1 MQREKLNRLKGILEN
16 EKDVQVAYLFG
27 SHARKVSTLKSD
39 VDIAILLSEIPKS
52 PLDYSLYLINRLSEI
67 VGEDLDLLIL
77 NIAPPMLKYQVIK
90 YGKLLFSRSERVRVM
105 FEVKALK
112 EYLDLSRVL
121 ERYNKCLMDQLLA

>member
-1 MQREKLNRLKGILEN
+1 
-16 EKDVQVAYLFG
+16 
-27 SHARKVSTLKSD
+27 
-39 VDIAILLSEIPKS
+39 ILLSEIPKS